1 MAGDTRQ
8 DEEWRAF
15 APPDEAHDAAGV
27 AVVTG
32 RDRTPLDT
40 VPPPRREMS
49 VQSFAVGAIAARAV
63 AEERDRGT
71 GFVLV
76 PVAMALGVIVYGAL
90 PFEPSLV
97 LVVSML
103 AGLLVLARLSRGR
116 PALSFAILAAIAT
129 MTGAGLAGI
138 ETWRTGTAML
148 GSQIGT
154 EVTGRVVRIEH
165 QATGRT
171 RLTIDVTSTA
181 RPELRHAPDRVRL
194 SARNVPPD
202 LQLGM
207 TVVGIARLMPPSG
220 PVRPGGYDFAYNSF
234 FDGIGAIGFFL
245 RDPVVAVS
253 SAPFGLRET
262 LALRLE
268 TIRLAIAARVRAVL
282 DGPEA
287 EIAAT
292 LIAGLRAG
300 IPESINEDLRKTGLA
315 HILSISGLHMALVAA
330 TVLVAIRSGF
340 ALFPVFAS
348 RRPVKKYA
356 AVVALIAATLYLGIS
371 GGAVAAQRS
380 YIMLAVMLV
389 AVLFDRAAITMRNLA
404 ISAIIVISISPH
416 EVVGPSF
423 QMSFAATAALI
434 GAYGWWSE
442 RRRVSATARTERGVI
457 GRLGAGTLKFMLGL
471 AATSVVAG
479 LATTLYG
486 AYHFHRVSPHALWVN
501 LAAMPIVSA
510 VVMPFAVFSAL
521 LMPFGLEAW
530 PLRVMGAAIGAV
542 AGIASWFAARSP
554 IDAVGSLPVM
564 AVAVLTIGLVFM
576 TAMSGRLRLL
586 ALPFLLLGTGLIA
599 NRDLPDVL
607 VSEDGRL
614 VAVAGPARTLYVN
627 RDRPNGFTMQNWLHG
642 MGSDRF
648 VRPVDAETTGDAML
662 RAETSP
668 GFACADEACIASDPD
683 GRLIAHVPDAISAF
697 ALCTSA
703 ALIVIDDATVGQVCH
718 NGNAAILTKRDLA
731 RRGSAEIHFRRKAE
745 GADIVH
751 AISEPYR
758 PWHSHREFSRAARG
772 LAPYR
777 RE

>member
-1 MAGDTRQ
+1 MTGDTRQ

-15 APPDEAHDAAGV
+15 SLPGEADDAGMAIVAGESG
-27 AVVTG
+27 T
-32 RDRTPLDT
+32 RLDT
-40 VPPPRREMS
+40 TPPPRREMS
-49 VQSFAVGAIAARAV
+49 ARTLAVGDMTVRAV
-63 AEERDRGT
+63 VEERDRGT

-76 PVAMALGVIVYGAL
+76 PVAMAFGVIVYGAL

-97 LVVSML
+97 FVASML
-103 AGLLVLARLSRGR
+103 AGLLVLAYLSRGR
-116 PALSFAILAAIAT
+116 PIPSFAILSIVAIT
-129 MTGAGLAGI
+129 TGAGLAGI
-138 ETWRTGTAML
+138 ETWRAGTAMM
-148 GSQIGT
+148 GSEIGT

-181 RPELRHAPDRVRL
+181 RPELRYAPTRVRL

-207 TVVGIARLMPPSG
+207 TIVGIARLMPPSG
-220 PVRPGGYDFAYNSF
+220 PVRPGGYDFAYNSY

-245 RDPVVAVS
+245 RDPAIAAS
-253 SAPFGLRET
+253 SGPPDLRQE

-268 TIRLAIAARVRAVL
+268 AVRLAIAARVRAVL

-292 LIAGLRAG
+292 LIAGVRAG
-300 IPESINEDLRKTGLA
+300 IPETINEDLRKTGLA
-315 HILSISGLHMALVAA
+315 HILSISGLHMALVAG
-330 TVLVAIRSGF
+330 TVLVAIRGGF

-356 AVVALIAATLYLGIS
+356 AIVALIAATLYLGIS

-404 ISAIIVISISPH
+404 ISAIIVIAISPH

-442 RRRVSATARTERGVI
+442 RRRVPAAASRERGAI
-457 GRLGAGTLKFMLGL
+457 GRLGAGALKFMLGL

-501 LAAMPIVSA
+501 LTAMPIVSA
-510 VVMPFAVFSAL
+510 VVMPFAVLSAL

-542 AGIASWFAARSP
+542 TDIAAWFAARSP

-564 AVAVLTIGLVFM
+564 AVALFTIGLVIM
-576 TAMSGRLRLL
+576 TALSGRLRLF
-586 ALPFLLLGTGLIA
+586 ALPFVIIGTGLIA
-599 NRDLPDVL
+599 SRDLPDVL

-614 VAVAGPARTLYVN
+614 VAIAGPARTLHVN
-627 RDRPNGFTMQNWLHG
+627 RDRPNGFTIQNWLHG
-642 MGSDRF
+642 MDSDRF
-648 VRPVDAETTGDAML
+648 EKPVDAETATEA
-662 RAETSP
+662 RARTAISP
-668 GFACADEACIASDPD
+668 GFACADKVCTARDRD

-703 ALIVIDDATVGQVCH
+703 TLIVIDDATAGQVCRT
-718 NGNAAILTKRDLA
+718 GDAAIITKKDLA
-731 RRGSAEIHFRRKAE
+731 RRGSAEIHFGGEEQAPR
-745 GADIVH
+745 IVH

-758 PWHSHREFSRAARG
+758 PWHDHRQYSRAARG
-772 LAPYR
+772 MAPYSR
-777 RE
+777 D

>member
-1 MAGDTRQ
+1 MAGQTRQ

-15 APPDEAHDAAGV
+15 SPPHDAAGM

-32 RDRTPLDT
+32 KGGTRLDT
-40 VPPPRREMS
+40 VAPPRREMS
-49 VQSFAVGAIAARAV
+49 ARTLAIGDITARAV

-76 PVAMALGVIVYGAL
+76 PVAMALGVIFYGAL

-97 LVVSML
+97 LVVSVL
-103 AGLLVLARLSRGR
+103 AGLLVLARLSRGL
-116 PALSFAILAAIAT
+116 PALWFVITAVVAT
-129 MTGAGLAGI
+129 TAGAGLAGI
-138 ETWRTGTAML
+138 ETWRAGTAML
-148 GSQIGT
+148 GSEIGT

-202 LQLGM
+202 LQLG
-207 TVVGIARLMPPSG
+207 TTIVGIARLMPPSG
-220 PVRPGGYDFAYNSF
+220 PVRPGGYDFAYNSY

-245 RDPVVAVS
+245 RDPTVTAS
-253 SAPFGLRET
+253 SGPIGAREA

-268 TIRLAIAARVRAVL
+268 TVRLAIAARVRAVL

-292 LIAGLRAG
+292 LIAGVRAG

-315 HILSISGLHMALVAA
+315 HILSISGLHMALVAG
-330 TVLVAIRSGF
+330 TVLVAIRGGF

-356 AVVALIAATLYLGIS
+356 AIFALIAATLYLGIS

-404 ISAIIVISISPH
+404 ISAIIVIVISPH

-442 RRRVSATARTERGVI
+442 RRRASETARTERGAI
-457 GRLGAGTLKFMLGL
+457 GRLSAGALKFMLGL

-486 AYHFHRVSPHALWVN
+486 AYHFHRISPHALWVN

-510 VVMPFAVFSAL
+510 VVMPFAVLSAL

-542 AGIASWFAARSP
+542 TGIAAWFATRSP

-564 AVAVLTIGLVFM
+564 AVALFTIGLVFM

-586 ALPFLLLGTGLIA
+586 ALPFLLVGTGLIA
-599 NRDLPDVL
+599 SRDLPTVL

-642 MGSDRF
+642 MDSDRF
-648 VRPVDAETTGDAML
+648 AKPVDVETIGIAML
-662 RAETSP
+662 RTEITP
-668 GFACADEACIASDPD
+668 GFACADNVCIAHDRD

-703 ALIVIDDATVGQVCH
+703 ALIVIDDATAGQVCRAGH
-718 NGNAAILTKRDLA
+718 AAILTKKELA
-731 RRGSAEIHFRRKAE
+731 RRGSAEIHFRTKGE

-751 AISEPYR
+751 AINEPYR
-758 PWHSHREFSRAARG
+758 PWHSHRQFSREARG
-772 LAPYR
+772 LPPYSR
-777 RE
+777 D